1 MQAFDIVVLIV
12 IGLSSVMAFA
22 RGLIREVFS
31 IVAFFAALIAALTG
45 HRLLLPYLDGMIN
58 NPLIAAIASGVLI
71 FLIVYIA
78 ITILTGILAKAAHSS
93 GEIGAL
99 DRGGGLIY
107 GFARGF
113 LIIAVAVVMV
123 RSVTGPSETTPQA
136 TTPEWLTKAQTYPYF
151 ERAAVVLEGL
161 VPQMNAYMQKRH
173 EEGKS
178 VIPGMKPIELPTGQI
193 VSTPD
198 APPPAGAQPAP
209 QEPAKAPPPAK

>member
-1 MQAFDIVVLIV
+1 MQAFDIIALVV
-12 IGLSSVMAFA
+12 IGLSSIMAFA

-45 HRLLLPYLDGMIN
+45 HRLLLPYLDGMIQ
-58 NPLIAAIASGVLI
+58 NPLVASVVSGILI
-71 FLIVYIA
+71 FLIVYVA

-123 RSVTGPSETTPQA
+123 RSVTGPSDTTPQA
-136 TTPEWLTKAQTYPYF
+136 AQPEWLTKAQTYPYF

-161 VPQMNAYMQKRH
+161 VPQFNDYMKKRH
-173 EEGKS
+173 EAGKS
-178 VIPGMKPIELPTGQI
+178 VIPGLEKPLELPTGQI
-193 VSTPD
+193 VSTD
-198 APPPAGAQPAP
+198 EAPPPPADAPAAAPAEPAP
-209 QEPAKAPPPAK
+209 KK

>member
-1 MQAFDIVVLIV
+1 MQAFDIVALVV
-12 IGLSSVMAFA
+12 IGLSSIMAFA

-31 IVAFFAALIAALTG
+31 IVAFVAALIAALTG

-123 RSVTGPSETTPQA
+123 RSVTGPSDTTPQA
-136 TTPEWLTKAQTYPYF
+136 AQPEWLTKAQTYPYF
-151 ERAAVVLEGL
+151 EQAAVVLEGL
-161 VPQMNAYMQKRH
+161 VPKFNDYMKQRH
-173 EEGKS
+173 QEGKS
-178 VIPGMKPIELPTGQI
+178 VVPGMEPIKLPNGEI
-193 VSTPD
+193 VSSLE
-198 APPPAGAQPAP
+198 PPPADPAKTDEKKAPAP
-209 QEPAKAPPPAK
+209 TK